1 MAERRVIATRKDEFG
16 YITHVRFD
24 TADAP
29 GLLPVPEVILDLEL
43 GDHSYYVELP
53 DQRAEVRNVHAA
65 GGTYLRADWD
75 PRPHNNL
82 LDLPD
87 C

>member
-1 MAERRVIATRKDEFG
+1 MTKRRIIATRKDEFG

-24 TADAP
+24 SAEASA
-29 GLLPVPEVILDLEL
+29 LLAVPEVILDLEL
-43 GDHSYYVELP
+43 GDHSYFVELP
-53 DQRAEVRNVHAA
+53 DQRAVVRHARDA
-65 GGTYLRADWD
+65 GGTYLRADWEPD
-75 PRPHNNL
+75 DRNNL